1 MYSFVTSRFTR
12 TTEDECKRYLARI
25 GKQCLYG
32 SSNLISSSVPEGGL
46 VFVIEMRINAPGAK
60 PANWLPDDNQISGI
74 GMIVN
79 EEVPPDFYCDVYEN
93 KLFNQF
99 TYMGENRFDR
109 TELLQTSPLLIELLE
124 TILFKGKTH
133 QKRNAY
139 LSVLNDDFLKEIKV
153 YIKLHEDTE
162 DDPVELIEC
171 LMDEHG
177 YYKTRNIVKTQ
188 VELAIQRGEIDPN
201 HLNDLLQLDVK
212 QTIVDM
218 FKRKRVQFL
227 NGKRKAAPTTDP
239 IIVAPTPLKH
249 NRGNNDDE
257 QLFADFYD
265 GCEAATMI
273 PGETDDGNEYDFT
286 EFLEL
291 WRSEEGNLKAD
302 AKEEELYNA
311 IYNGANIE
319 AATV

>member
-79 EEVPPDFYCDVYEN
+79 KEVPPDFYCDVYEN

-99 TYMGENRFDR
+99 TYMGEERIDR
-109 TELLQTSPLLIELLE
+109 TELLQTSPRLIELLE

-139 LSVLNDDFLKEIKV
+139 LSLLNDDFLK
-153 YIKLHEDTE
+153 DQ
-162 DDPVELIEC
+162 
-171 LMDEHG
+171 
-177 YYKTRNIVKTQ
+177 RNIVPTQ
-188 VELAIQRGEIDPN
+188 IGLAIQRGEIGPS
-201 HLNDLLQLDVK
+201 HLNDLLMLDVK
-212 QTIVDM
+212 KTIADL

-227 NGKRKAAPTTDP
+227 NGKRKAAPTDP
-239 IIVAPTPLKH
+239 IIVVPTTPLKLV
-249 NRGNNDDE
+249 RENDDDDD
-257 QLFADFYD
+257 QVLADFFNGYQ
-265 GCEAATMI
+265 AAT
-273 PGETDDGNEYDFT
+273 PQDQQSSETDDENEYDFSD
-286 EFLEL
+286 FLEL
-291 WRSEEGNLKAD
+291 WRTEETDLKAD
-302 AKEEELYNA
+302 AKEEALYNT
-311 IYNGANIE
+311 IYNGANIV
-319 AATV
+319 ATTV

>member
-1 MYSFVTSRFTR
+1 MYSFVTSRFTK

-60 PANWLPDDNQISGI
+60 RLPDDNQISGI

-99 TYMGENRFDR
+99 TYMGENRIDR

-201 HLNDLLQLDVK
+201 HLNDLLMLDVK
-212 QTIVDM
+212 QTIADL

-227 NGKRKAAPTTDP
+227 NGKRKAAAPTTEP
-239 IIVAPTPLKH
+239 IVLVPTPLKH
-249 NRGNNDDE
+249 VRQNDDDD
-257 QLFADFYD
+257 QVLADFFDGYD
-265 GCEAATMI
+265 AAML
-273 PGETDDGNEYDFT
+273 PSETDDGNDYDFSD
-286 EFLEL
+286 FLEL
-291 WRSEEGNLKAD
+291 MRTEDVDLKAD
-302 AKEEELYNA
+302 AKEEALYKT
-311 IYNGANIE
+311 IYNGANIV
-319 AATV
+319 ATTV